1 MRYLPIVCLLVGLSG
16 PVRAQTATPE
26 AVGLAKQLI
35 AKIEPSPQQTIAQL
49 GGSMVGMMQQMGI
62 KDPEQAKVIVQEAL
76 MPMLSEHIGGLM
88 DRSATAYAETM
99 SVDDLKAII
108 AFYDTKA
115 GQDLIKAQPLL
126 AQRRVQGMTAW
137 MGELQ
142 PEMQT
147 KVAAVIKQHGWD
159 KGTK

>member
-1 MRYLPIVCLLVGLSG
+1 MRIVYAAVLAIGLSS
-16 PVRAQTATPE
+16 PVFAQTATPE
-26 AVGLAKQLI
+26 TMALAKQLI
-35 AKIEPSPQQTIAQL
+35 AKIEPSPQQTISQL
-49 GGSMVGMMQQMGI
+49 GGPMVGMMQQMGI
-62 KDPEQAKVIVQEAL
+62 KDPERAQVLVREAVL
-76 MPMLSEHIGGLM
+76 PLLSEHIGGLT
-88 DRSATAYAETM
+88 DRSAAAYAETM
-99 SVDDLKAII
+99 SADDLKAII

-147 KVAAVIKQHGWD
+147 RITAIMKQHGWD
-159 KGTK
+159 KNQN